1 MRPSSSCQR
10 PRRREPPLWRAAG
23 GVARA
28 AIKLA
33 QSLEDSVDADGSLQA
48 RRGPQGGTGGN
59 RGSVGSPGGQNRA
72 FLGQGQVR
80 MRYHVPGMPED
91 GARMQQRL
99 EIEYVVVGGGRR
111 PHVFLH
117 SMTSGAAARQNE
129 VGPARGLTFR

>member
-10 PRRREPPLWRAAG
+10 PRHREPPLWRAAG
-23 GVARA
+23 RVARA

-33 QSLEDSVDADGSLQA
+33 QGLEDGVDADGSLEARGSPQA
-48 RRGPQGGTGGN
+48 GTGGN

-80 MRYHVPGMPED
+80 MRYHVPRMLED
-91 GARMQQRL
+91 SARMQQRL

-117 SMTSGAAARQNE
+117 SMTSGAAARRN
-129 VGPARGLTFR
+129 GGRAAAG